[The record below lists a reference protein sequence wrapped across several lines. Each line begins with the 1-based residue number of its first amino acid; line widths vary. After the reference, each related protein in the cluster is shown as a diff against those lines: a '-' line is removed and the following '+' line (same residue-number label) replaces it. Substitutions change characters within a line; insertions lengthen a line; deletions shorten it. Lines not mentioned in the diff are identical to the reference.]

1 MIDPKRFTPAD
12 DPTQQGYVYGPDLRR
27 AIRVALATERP
38 LLLRGAPGTGKT
50 TMARDFAKNLL
61 DADGQVAGADYYQE
75 VVTSRTEARDLE
87 WRFDTILRLAET
99 QLAAKRERVE
109 LAENYVE
116 PRALWWAFNPDTARA
131 RGARPGKPADSPA
144 DDPIAGGSSKHRP
157 AVVLIDEID
166 KAEPEVANDLLE
178 PFDVQTFRVAETG
191 AVVTRQREVVLVVT
205 TNDERD
211 LPAAFLRRCVVH
223 ELARPE
229 PPTLK
234 KIARSHFGTEIE
246 DPGVVQMIKRVE
258 SLASEAAAA
267 NLREPGIA
275 EFLDALRAIRV
286 LAPDQ
291 TADWDAERKKQEW
304 DAITRLA
311 MWKHPATKSR
321 TKGRDKKES

>member
-1 MIDPKRFTPAD
+1 VIDPKRFAPAD
-12 DPTQQGYVYGPDLRR
+12 DPIQQGYVYGPELRR

-50 TMARDFAKNLL
+50 TMARDLAKNLL
-61 DADGQVAGADYYQE
+61 GAGGPSAGADYYQE

-99 QLAAKRERVE
+99 QLEAKRARVE

-116 PRALWWAFNPDTARA
+116 PRALWWAFSPDTARA
-131 RGARPGKPADSPA
+131 RGARPGKPAEHPA
-144 DDPIAGGSSKHRP
+144 DDPIAGGSSNDRP

-178 PFDVQTFRVAETG
+178 PFDVKTFRVAETG
-191 AVVTRQREVVLVVT
+191 AAVTKQRDVVLIVT

-223 ELARPE
+223 ELTRPDAT
-229 PPTLK
+229 TLQ
-234 KIARSHFGTEIE
+234 KIARSHFGTALDDAE
-246 DPGVVQMIKRVE
+246 VAAMIARVE
-258 SLASEAAAA
+258 SLAKEAELA
-267 NLREPGIA
+267 NLRQPGIA

-286 LAPDQ
+286 LAPEQ
-291 TADWDAERKKQEW
+291 TAGWTPQQKKDEW

-311 MWKHPATKSR
+311 MWKHPAKAKPRARS
-321 TKGRDKKES
+321 KG

>member
-1 MIDPKRFTPAD
+1 
-12 DPTQQGYVYGPDLRR
+12 VYSPELIR

-50 TMARDFAKNLL
+50 TMARDFANHLL
-61 DADGQVAGADYYQE
+61 DAKGHMGGADYYQE

-99 QLAAKRERVE
+99 QLEAKRARVE
-109 LAENYVE
+109 LAENYIE
-116 PRALWWAFNPDTARA
+116 PRALWWAFNPDTARS
-131 RGARPGKPADSPA
+131 RGARRDKPVEHPP
-144 DDPIAGGSSKHRP
+144 DDPIAHGSSIARP

-178 PFDVQTFRVAETG
+178 PFDVKTFRVAETG
-191 AVVTRQREVVLVVT
+191 AVVARQRDVVLVVT

-223 ELARPE
+223 ELVRPGPE
-229 PPTLK
+229 TLK
-234 KIARSHFGTEIE
+234 KIAHSHFETELE
-246 DPGVVQMIKRVE
+246 DPGVADMIERMDA
-258 SLASEAAAA
+258 LAREAATL

-286 LAPDQ
+286 LAPGQ
-291 TADWDAERKKQEW
+291 TKGWDGERKKQEW

-311 MWKHPATKSR
+311 MWKHPSTKVKR
-321 TKGRDKKES
+321 GG

>member
-1 MIDPKRFTPAD
+1 VIDPRRFAPID
-12 DPTQQGYVYGPDLRR
+12 DPIQQGYVYGPELRR

-50 TMARDFAKNLL
+50 TMARDFAKNLMS
-61 DADGQVAGADYYQE
+61 APGQPPGADYYQE

-99 QLAAKRERVE
+99 QLHGKRARVA

-116 PRALWWAFNPDTARA
+116 PRALWWAFSPDTAKA
-131 RGARPGKPADSPA
+131 RGARPGKPADDPA
-144 DDPIAGGSSKHRP
+144 DDPIAGGSSNDRP

-178 PFDVQTFRVAETG
+178 PFDVKTFRVAETG
-191 AVVTRQREVVLVVT
+191 TVVTRQRDVVLVVT

-223 ELARPE
+223 ELTRPE
-229 PPTLK
+229 PATLK
-234 KIARSHFGTEIE
+234 KIARSHFGTELE
-246 DPGVVQMIKRVE
+246 DPGVAEMIKRVE
-258 SLASEAAAA
+258 SLAKEARVA
-267 NLREPGIA
+267 NLRQPGIA

-286 LAPDQ
+286 LAPEK
-291 TADWDAERKKQEW
+291 TAEWDAARKKAEW

-311 MWKHPATKSR
+311 MWKHPTKD
-321 TKGRDKKES
+321 KEKKEV

>member
-1 MIDPKRFTPAD
+1 MIDPKRFALVD
-12 DPTQQGYVYGPDLRR
+12 DPTAQGYVYGAELVR

-50 TMARDFAKNLL
+50 TMARDFARNLL
-61 DADGQVAGADYYQE
+61 GDHGQPAGADYYQE

-99 QLAAKRERVE
+99 QLEAKRARVE
-109 LAENYVE
+109 LAENYIE
-116 PRALWWAFNPDTARA
+116 PRALWWAFNPETAKA
-131 RGARPGKPADSPA
+131 RGARPGKPAEHAA
-144 DDPIAGGSSKHRP
+144 DDPIEGGSSKRRP

-178 PFDVQTFRVAETG
+178 PFDVKTFRVAETG
-191 AVVTRQREVVLVVT
+191 AVVTRQRDVVLVVT

-223 ELARPE
+223 ELTRPGPE
-229 PPTLK
+229 TLK
-234 KIARSHFGTEIE
+234 KIARSHFGTALD
-246 DPGVVQMIKRVE
+246 DPGVAQMIERVG
-258 SLASEAAAA
+258 SLAREAAKQ

-286 LAPDQ
+286 LAPGN
-291 TADWDAERKKQEW
+291 DAGLTPEQQKQEW

-311 MWKHPATKSR
+311 MWKHPRA
-321 TKGRDKKES
+321 KGKDRRKDEEG